1 MSAERDRKYLA
12 EAIRAAALAGQ
23 AILEVYHTDFEVHNK
38 ADHSPLTL
46 ADQRAHRII
55 SAALKPLGVP
65 LLSEEGRQ
73 IPWQMRASWDT
84 LWVVDPLDGTKEF
97 VKRSD
102 EFTVNIALVENKV
115 PVLGVIYVPVAGTLY
130 FALRE
135 MGAFKL
141 TGFNCGDDSRLD
153 GPVELA
159 AFLQEARR
167 LPLCEAP
174 GAVFT
179 IAGSRSHGTGELARF
194 VEDQRR
200 RHDGIEFISAGS
212 SLKFCLV
219 AEGKADI
226 YPRFGPTSEWD
237 TAAGQAIVT
246 ASGGSVVAQETG
258 RPLIYNKEDLL
269 NPWFFVSRAHRPAS
283 TTPPAGNS
291 L

>member
-1 MSAERDRKYLA
+1 MSAERRRKFLT
-12 EAIRAAALAGQ
+12 EAIRAAALAGR
-23 AILEVYHTDFEVHNK
+23 AILEVYGTDFQVTDK
-38 ADHSPLTL
+38 ADHTPLTL

-55 SAALKPLGVP
+55 SAALKPLGLP
-65 LLSEEGRQ
+65 LLSEEGRE
-73 IPWQMRASWDT
+73 IPWQTRSAWDT

-97 VKRSD
+97 VKRND
-102 EFTVNIALVENKV
+102 EFTVNIALVENQA

-130 FALRE
+130 FAQRE

-141 TGFNCGDDSRLD
+141 AGLDCGTDARLE
-153 GPVELA
+153 GPATLA
-159 AFLQEARR
+159 AFLQDARR
-167 LPLCEAP
+167 LPLAEAP
-174 GAVFT
+174 GAAYT

-200 RHDGIEFISAGS
+200 RHDAIEFISAGS

-219 AEGKADI
+219 AEGRADI

-258 RPLIYNKEDLL
+258 RPLVYNKQDLL
-269 NPWFFVSRAHRPAS
+269 NPWFLAAGPNRVD
-283 TTPPAGNS
+283 TTPPPAGDS

>member
-1 MSAERDRKYLA
+1 MSAERYRKFLT
-12 EAIRAAALAGQ
+12 EAIRAAALAGR
-23 AILEVYHTDFEVHNK
+23 AILEVYGTDFQVTDK
-38 ADHSPLTL
+38 ADHTPLTL

-55 SAALKPLGVP
+55 SAALKPLGLP
-65 LLSEEGRQ
+65 LLSEEGRE
-73 IPWQMRASWDT
+73 IPWQTRSAWDT

-97 VKRSD
+97 VKRND
-102 EFTVNIALVENKV
+102 EFTVNIALVENQA

-130 FALRE
+130 FAQRE

-141 TGFNCGDDSRLD
+141 AGLDCGSDARLE
-153 GPVELA
+153 GSATLT
-159 AFLQEARR
+159 AFLQDARR
-167 LPLCEAP
+167 LPLAETP
-174 GAVFT
+174 GGAYT

-200 RHDGIEFISAGS
+200 RHPAIEFISAGS

-219 AEGKADI
+219 AEGRADI

-258 RPLIYNKEDLL
+258 RPLVYNKQDLL
-269 NPWFFVSRAHRPAS
+269 NPWFLAS
-283 TTPPAGNS
+283 GPNCVDTTTAPAGDS

>member
-1 MSAERDRKYLA
+1 MSAERHRKFLT
-12 EAIRAAALAGQ
+12 EAIRAAALAGR
-23 AILEVYHTDFEVHNK
+23 AILEVYGTDFQVTDK
-38 ADHSPLTL
+38 ADHTPLTL

-55 SAALKPLGVP
+55 SAALKPLGLP
-65 LLSEEGRQ
+65 LLSEEGRE
-73 IPWQMRASWDT
+73 IPWQTRSAWDT

-97 VKRSD
+97 VKRND
-102 EFTVNIALVENKV
+102 EFTVNIALVENQA

-130 FALRE
+130 FAQRE

-141 TGFNCGDDSRLD
+141 AGLDCGTDARLV
-153 GPVELA
+153 GPATLA
-159 AFLQEARR
+159 AFLQDARR
-167 LPLCEAP
+167 LPLAEAP
-174 GAVFT
+174 GAAYT

-200 RHDGIEFISAGS
+200 RHDAIEFISAGS

-219 AEGKADI
+219 AEGRADI

-258 RPLIYNKEDLL
+258 RPLVYNKQDLL
-269 NPWFFVSRAHRPAS
+269 NPWFLAAGPNRVD
-283 TTPPAGNS
+283 TTPSPAGDS

>member
-1 MSAERDRKYLA
+1 MSAERDHRRLV
-12 EAIRAAALAGQ
+12 EAIRAAIMAGQ
-23 AILEVYHTDFEVHNK
+23 AILEVYRTDFQVQDK
-38 ADHSPLTL
+38 ADHTPLTL
-46 ADQRAHRII
+46 ADQRSHRII
-55 SAALKPLGVP
+55 SAALKPLGLP
-65 LLSEEGRQ
+65 LLSEEGRE
-73 IPWQMRASWDT
+73 IPWQTRSAWDT

-97 VKRSD
+97 IKRND
-102 EFTVNIALVENKV
+102 EFTVNIALVENRT

-141 TGFNCGDDSRLD
+141 TGFGRGGDARLD
-153 GPVELA
+153 DPAALA
-159 AFLQEARR
+159 ALLQDARR
-167 LPLCEAP
+167 LPLAGTP

-200 RHDGIEFISAGS
+200 RHAAIEFISAGS

-237 TAAGQAIVT
+237 TAAGQAIVS
-246 ASGGSVVAQETG
+246 ASGGSVVDQETG
-258 RPLIYNKEDLL
+258 RPLAYNKQDLL
-269 NPWFFVSRAHRPAS
+269 NPWFLASGPHRPAA